1 MNGFE
6 KYAAYYRGYL
16 ADDRRLASVIGVL
29 LTAIALWLLFYL
41 VSLVGPASDQRLR
54 LGAPPAYARTGRRSL
69 IRTNE
74 ASGRSPGNPLRPRRL
89 DVAGG
94 DVILEPTLRRETL
107 MPPPLPRTPLFAATP
122 ATADATI

>member
-41 VSLVGPASDQRLR
+41 VSLVGPASQQSLR
-54 LGAPPAYARTGRRSL
+54 SGAPPAHA
-69 IRTNE
+69 
-74 ASGRSPGNPLRPRRL
+74 AQA
-89 DVAGG
+89 AG
-94 DVILEPTLRRETL
+94 L
-107 MPPPLPRTPLFAATP
+107 
-122 ATADATI
+122 